1 MGAQS
6 GPKISTGGLVFSIDA
21 SSPRGL
27 SGTGNQVYNNAP
39 QLVKNLI
46 EKSNSITGYNGVYLN
61 GPTYYT
67 AFAIDYPEGSYGGS
81 AANRHGLTQG
91 FNVVSGSKVYDSSRA
106 LHLWVW
112 DNTSSSWVPDSF
124 FTGARLAGHCYDNYS
139 GAETGYSN
147 ELTKFAT
154 DYNKIKLTFPNAT
167 YIVTGSHRAD
177 RYNSTVREILQ
188 DLGMP
193 TGYIDSDYIGAPEWI
208 LVGKPGLGV
217 GNNYGWA
224 YENYSTNPSQVA
236 HLVFGL
242 LVFGNEKNYFVFDGT
257 DDYIATTSIGT
268 KVTTNWTVSIWF
280 YPTSVSNY
288 QNPIDCN
295 YSYNGTTGNIGPRL
309 EMTSTGNIGW
319 LWSGDASSNSNYYY
333 SSALSSGLAA
343 NTWHHAVLSRT
354 ASNTVL
360 NYLDGELKTTT
371 VSTQGS
377 PSGTF
382 VNTFSNVS
390 IGKGFHLGGSERVF
404 AGRVGMVQI
413 YNRDLSGVEILDIY
427 NGTKRRFV

>member
-6 GPKISTGGLVFSIDA
+6 GPRVATGGLVFSIDA

-27 SGTGNQVYNNAP
+27 SGSGNQVYNNAP

-67 AFAIDYPEGSYGGS
+67 AFAIDYPESSYGGS
-81 AANRHGLTQG
+81 AASRQGLTQG

-112 DNTSSSWVPDSF
+112 DNSSSSWVPDSF

-139 GAETGYSN
+139 GAETGYAN
-147 ELTKFAT
+147 ELSKFVT
-154 DYNKIKLTFPNAT
+154 DYNKIKLAYPNAT

-177 RYNSTVREILQ
+177 RYDSTVRGILQ

-193 TGYIDSDYIGAPEWI
+193 TGYIDSDYIAAPEWI

-242 LVFGNEKNYFVFDGT
+242 PIFGNEKNYFVFDGT
-257 DDYIATTSIGT
+257 DDYIATTAIGT

-280 YPTSVSNY
+280 YPTSVTNY
-288 QNPIDCN
+288 ENPIDCN

-309 EMTSTGNIGW
+309 EMSSTGNLGW

-333 SSALSSGLAA
+333 STTVSSGLAA

-354 ASNTVL
+354 ASNTIL

-382 VNTFSNVS
+382 VNTFSNIV
-390 IGKGFHLGGSERVF
+390 IGKGFHLGGAERVF
-404 AGRVGMVQI
+404 TGRVGMVQI
-413 YNRDLSGVEILDIY
+413 YNRDLSGSEILDIY
-427 NGTKRRFV
+427 NATKRRFV

>member
-112 DNTSSSWVPDSF
+112 DNKSSSWVPDSF

-242 LVFGNEKNYFVFDGT
+242 PVFGNEKNYFVFDGT

>member
-193 TGYIDSDYIGAPEWI
+193 TPI
-208 LVGKPGLGV
+208 
-217 GNNYGWA
+217 
-224 YENYSTNPSQVA
+224 
-236 HLVFGL
+236 
-242 LVFGNEKNYFVFDGT
+242 
-257 DDYIATTSIGT
+257 TSCSSCFR
-268 KVTTNWTVSIWF
+268 VT
-280 YPTSVSNY
+280 
-288 QNPIDCN
+288 
-295 YSYNGTTGNIGPRL
+295 
-309 EMTSTGNIGW
+309 
-319 LWSGDASSNSNYYY
+319 
-333 SSALSSGLAA
+333 
-343 NTWHHAVLSRT
+343 
-354 ASNTVL
+354 
-360 NYLDGELKTTT
+360 
-371 VSTQGS
+371 
-377 PSGTF
+377 
-382 VNTFSNVS
+382 
-390 IGKGFHLGGSERVF
+390 GFW
-404 AGRVGMVQI
+404 
-413 YNRDLSGVEILDIY
+413 
-427 NGTKRRFV
+427 